1 MDNNDLS
8 LDFLKV
14 VEQAAIACAHT
25 MGQGDRHGSDRVAVE
40 AMRRVMDDPVSRRGT
55 ASGAGGTFSA
65 SESPAS
71 MDFPE
76 ERGSKILAGDSS
88 APAQARQVLC
98 GECGLCCDGTLFSHA
113 VIAADEDVD
122 RLREIGIV
130 TISDDEE
137 RFTLP
142 CPAFDQVCT
151 IYRSGRARV
160 CGSFRCVLLRRYDA
174 GEIPLEA
181 AREIVR
187 EARAHRERVDAEL
200 SAACGE
206 PGGGLVQRFEAL

>member
-1 MDNNDLS
+1 
-8 LDFLKV
+8 
-14 VEQAAIACAHT
+14 
-25 MGQGDRHGSDRVAVE
+25 
-40 AMRRVMDDPVSRRGT
+40 
-55 ASGAGGTFSA
+55 
-65 SESPAS
+65 

-206 PGGGLVQRFEAL
+206 PGGGLVQRFEALWRSRAERPSRERSAAMVNYMALGFRLDRDFRKGTPRVKEP